1 MSFTRRQAVPR
12 PASTLPTSRV
22 PVSARENAPAKTTR
36 TIKPRKL
43 TPSQEAWREAEQVVS
58 DLDAAAAFLQSR
70 SLIPEGSHAI
80 TGESLILGLL
90 HFASSELTHDLTRR
104 SLIAFAYLAKEVLG
118 NAAQMAVSDSVVERA
133 EDQLWLRLD
142 HHTSH
147 VEERM
152 EGLTGTVDA
161 LQKELVGCTTELRE
175 ACGRMKEAEAAFAAA
190 QGSLQ
195 ELRAR
200 NPGEPVP
207 TIPPLTIDSAPV
219 RVHRAATLADLLQ
232 RQVLVRGATLGMEDG
247 SVLGES
253 ELLRRAREASDEM
266 EKGGL
271 TPPGGGT
278 VESAKVQ
285 RHGDTVFTM
294 SSIDMARWL
303 LKQTVAKPFARKMG
317 MKAQVVK

>member
-1 MSFTRRQAVPR
+1 R
-12 PASTLPTSRV
+12 PASTPPTSRV
-22 PVSARENAPAKTTR
+22 PVSAHENAPAKTTR
-36 TIKPRKL
+36 TTKPRKL
-43 TPSQEAWREAEQVVS
+43 TPSQEAWREAEQVVP

-70 SLIPEGSHAI
+70 SLILEGSPAI
-80 TGESLILGLL
+80 TGKLLILGLL
-90 HFASSELTHDLTRR
+90 HFTSSAPTHDLARQG
-104 SLIAFAYLAKEVLG
+104 LIAFAYLAKEVLG
-118 NAAQMAVSDSVVERA
+118 DVAQTAVSDSVVECA
-133 EDQLWLRLD
+133 EDQLRLRLD

-152 EGLTGTVDA
+152 EGLMGTVDA
-161 LQKELVGCTTELRE
+161 LQKELAGCTTELRE
-175 ACGRMKEAEAAFAAA
+175 ACGRMKEAGAAFAAA

-219 RVHRAATLADLLQ
+219 RVRWAATLADLLQ
-232 RQVLVRGATLGMEDG
+232 RQVLVWGATLGTEDR

-253 ELLRRAREASDEM
+253 ELLRRAREALDEM

-271 TPPGGGT
+271 TPLGGGT
-278 VESAKVQ
+278 VESAKVL

-303 LKQTVAKPFARKMG
+303 LKQTVTKPFARKMG
-317 MKAQVVK
+317 MKAQVVE